1 MTKVLYTGSFD
12 PITKG
17 HMNIIDQ
24 ASTLFDEVVVAVLQ
38 NSKKQNGLFTPEER
52 VELIKKIYQTCDNIK
67 VISGSGAAVDIATL
81 YKCKAII
88 RGLRGLTDFDYEIG
102 MAGINKDI
110 SDGKINTV
118 CLFADNNYQNISSS
132 MVKEV
137 FSLNKPISK
146 YVDPVV
152 EEAME
157 QKRLLL
163 KRGE

>member
-1 MTKVLYTGSFD
+1 MIKVLYTGSFD

-24 ASTLFDEVVVAVLQ
+24 ASKLFDEVYVAVLQ
-38 NSKKQNGLFTPEER
+38 NPKKPTGFFSLEER
-52 VELIKKIYQTCDNIK
+52 VELIKRIYKTCYNIK
-67 VISGSGAAVDIATL
+67 VITGTGAAVDIATL

-110 SDGKINTV
+110 SEGQVNTV

-132 MVKEV
+132 MVKEI
-137 FSLNKPISK
+137 FSINKPISK
-146 YVDPVV
+146 YVDPII
-152 EEAME
+152 EEAMF
-157 QKRLLL
+157 QKKL